1 LLLIS
6 LQKKAFTI
14 CLDGV
19 TPSES
24 TEGHNHANIL
34 HCVNSSSKRPRTV
47 DLTEN
52 ITSVAPDLC
61 LSFDLDEHL
70 EEYSPDDFFSHA
82 AVPIEFKSST
92 TFDPGFTATRI
103 AEPSTGTKGK
113 LGDLCKGATDLLLQ
127 MYNQVCAHWAE
138 LPYRFMW
145 TITIAGDIMRFWRWS
160 TTGVLVTEAIHYLD
174 DATPVY
180 QFLQAI
186 GKGSHSRMGLDVGQG
201 MTFRALH
208 PGLEDVK
215 SKVATIIKCYRNAVR
230 QTDSNARWA
239 MKAEKSAVWCFERY
253 SMVPF
258 QKGVLEPPPQI
269 LSGEAGH
276 ASQQDDTQ
284 AGPHPLY
291 VVSHPIWRGKGI
303 YSRGTRCYL
312 VVYKSTLE
320 GKEDFTM
327 DDVHMLK
334 LSWQFASR
342 SREYETFS
350 YVQDKLQGPT
360 PHLASMIAGGYIEGA
375 TQHDGCFFEAT
386 EPTGEFPEPVS
397 GTSAQGNEQAQGREL
412 QWILFKQV
420 GERLSGF
427 GSVKEFLQVI
437 YDAIVGGSTR
447 SLRCLSDLTS
457 N

>member
-1 LLLIS
+1 M
-6 LQKKAFTI
+6 
-14 CLDGV
+14 
-19 TPSES
+19 
-24 TEGHNHANIL
+24 
-34 HCVNSSSKRPRTV
+34 

-52 ITSVAPDLC
+52 ITSIALDLC
-61 LSFDLDEHL
+61 LSFDLDGCL
-70 EEYSPDDFFSHA
+70 EELPDFSHTV
-82 AVPIEFKSST
+82 VPIEFKSPT
-92 TFDPGFTATRI
+92 VFDPGFTATKI

-113 LGDLCKGATDLLLQ
+113 LKELCKGAAELLLQ
-127 MYNQVCAHWAE
+127 TFNQVCAHWAE
-138 LPYRFMW
+138 LPYRYMW

-180 QFLQAI
+180 QLLQAI
-186 GKGSHSRMGLDVGQG
+186 GKGPCSRMGLDIGQG

-208 PGLEDVK
+208 PGLKDVE
-215 SKVATIIKCYRNAVR
+215 SKIATIIKCYSEAAS
-230 QTDSNARWA
+230 QTDSNVRWTR
-239 MKAEKSAVWCFERY
+239 KAEKSSVWCFESC

-258 QKGVLEPPPQI
+258 QEGILEPHPQT
-269 LSGEAGH
+269 LAREAGRI
-276 ASQQDDTQ
+276 SQQDNTTM
-284 AGPHPLY
+284 GPHVLY

-320 GKEDFTM
+320 EKEDFTM

-334 LSWQFASR
+334 ISWQFASR

-350 YVQDKLQGPT
+350 YAQDQHHGPI
-360 PHLASMIAGGYIEGA
+360 PHLASMVAGGYIEGA
-375 TQHDGCFFEAT
+375 TQHDGYFIEVTRRVGEA
-386 EPTGEFPEPVS
+386 PEPDL
-397 GTSAQGNEQAQGREL
+397 GPSAQGNEQARGREL

-420 GERLSGF
+420 GEKLSGF

-437 YDAIVGGSTR
+437 YDAIVGESTR
-447 SLRCLSDLTS
+447 FLRHSFNLPS